1 MDLIGHKRTKPCW
14 RLENAGRQQG
24 TEMPWGWRRQERS
37 RTALKGGRVCK
48 GQLGAKAWSL
58 AEHGGEGAT
67 CRMLAGSEANRRA
80 VWALAATSDL
90 LNREPEGDSRD
101 GGGKSARNAE

>member
-1 MDLIGHKRTKPCW
+1 
-14 RLENAGRQQG
+14 
-24 TEMPWGWRRQERS
+24 
-37 RTALKGGRVCK
+37 
-48 GQLGAKAWSL
+48 
-58 AEHGGEGAT
+58 
-67 CRMLAGSEANRRA
+67 MLAGSEANRRA